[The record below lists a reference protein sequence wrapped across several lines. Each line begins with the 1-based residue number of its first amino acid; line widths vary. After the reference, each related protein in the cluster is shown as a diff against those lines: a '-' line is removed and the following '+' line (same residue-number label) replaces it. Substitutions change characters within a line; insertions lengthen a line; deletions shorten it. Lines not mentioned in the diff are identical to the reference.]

1 MKKVTLQEIAN
12 SLGISRTT
20 VWKVF
25 SGHEGVS
32 DSLRTK
38 VIAKAQELGYAI
50 PEDFQYPQSA
60 EETTPVNIAVAV
72 CRPETSLFWM
82 TIIHQIAKVFSTHNV
97 NLVYTYLPTS
107 ADKMY
112 FLPPTLTNGS
122 VHGIIVL
129 NVYNERLLRLL
140 AETQIPKVFLDTSS
154 LVSPDEL
161 NGDLLLM
168 ESRNSVRNI
177 TAHLLEKGCTLP
189 GFMGDI
195 GYAQSNRERYEGFCQ
210 ALMDAGKT
218 PNPSLCLTTPLGI
231 DSYREE
237 IDSFLSSLSRMP
249 DAFVCASDYV
259 ACILMQ
265 LLEKRGLRVPEDVAV
280 SGFDNNIEDLLAEN
294 LTTVQVFNEELGSRL
309 ALQILYRIKYPHTPH
324 EVTYLESKVLYRAST
339 GD

>member
-107 ADKMY
+107 ADKTY
-112 FLPPTLTNGS
+112 FLPPTLTNGN

-154 LVSPDEL
+154 LVAPDEL

-168 ESRNSVRNI
+168 ESRTSVRRI
-177 TAHLLEKGCTLP
+177 TCHLLEQGRTLP
-189 GFMGDI
+189 GFIGDI
-195 GYAQSNRERYEGFCQ
+195 SYAQSNRERYEGFCQ
-210 ALMDAGKT
+210 ALADA
-218 PNPSLCLTTPLGI
+218 
-231 DSYREE
+231 EHH
-237 IDSFLSSLSRMP
+237 
-249 DAFVCASDYV
+249 
-259 ACILMQ
+259 
-265 LLEKRGLRVPEDVAV
+265 RGDGN
-280 SGFDNNIEDLLAEN
+280 GF
-294 LTTVQVFNEELGSRL
+294 G
-309 ALQILYRIKYPHTPH
+309 
-324 EVTYLESKVLYRAST
+324 VL
-339 GD
+339 

>member
-107 ADKMY
+107 ADKTY
-112 FLPPTLTNGS
+112 FLPPTLTNGN

-129 NVYNERLLRLL
+129 NVSNERLLRLL

-154 LVSPDEL
+154 LVPPDEL

-168 ESRNSVRNI
+168 GSRTSVRRI
-177 TAHLLEKGCTLP
+177 TSHLLEQGRTRI
-189 GFMGDI
+189 GFIGDI
-195 GYAQSNRERYEGFCQ
+195 GYAQSNHERYEGFCQ
-210 ALMDAGKT
+210 ALTDTGKK
-218 PNPSLCLTTPLGI
+218 PALKEIAILLNCLKSLITV
-231 DSYREE
+231 
-237 IDSFLSSLSRMP
+237 FL
-249 DAFVCASDYV
+249 
-259 ACILMQ
+259 Q
-265 LLEKRGLRVPEDVAV
+265 LIVL
-280 SGFDNNIEDLLAEN
+280 
-294 LTTVQVFNEELGSRL
+294 
-309 ALQILYRIKYPHTPH
+309 
-324 EVTYLESKVLYRAST
+324 KVKLKQNC
-339 GD
+339 

>member
-1 MKKVTLQEIAN
+1 MLALKICNRIGLNYEKVTLQEIAN

-107 ADKMY
+107 ADKTY
-112 FLPPTLTNGS
+112 FLPPTLTNGN

-154 LVSPDEL
+154 LVAPDEL

-168 ESRNSVRNI
+168 ESRTSVRRI
-177 TAHLLEKGCTLP
+177 TCHLLEQGRTLP
-189 GFMGDI
+189 
-195 GYAQSNRERYEGFCQ
+195 A
-210 ALMDAGKT
+210 
-218 PNPSLCLTTPLGI
+218 
-231 DSYREE
+231 
-237 IDSFLSSLSRMP
+237 SSVISATHSPTANDMKVSARLWRMP
-249 DAFVCASDYV
+249 VKRW
-259 ACILMQ
+259 IL
-265 LLEKRGLRVPEDVAV
+265 LSA
-280 SGFDNNIEDLLAEN
+280 
-294 LTTVQVFNEELGSRL
+294 
-309 ALQILYRIKYPHTPH
+309 
-324 EVTYLESKVLYRAST
+324 
-339 GD
+339 

>member
-50 PEDFQYPQSA
+50 PEDFQYPSSA

-97 NLVYTYLPTS
+97 NLVKT
-107 ADKMY
+107 Y
-112 FLPPTLTNGS
+112 FLPPTLTNGN

-154 LVSPDEL
+154 LVAPDEL

-168 ESRNSVRNI
+168 ESRTSVRRI
-177 TAHLLEKGCTLP
+177 TCHLLEQGRTLP
-189 GFMGDI
+189 GFIGDI
-195 GYAQSNRERYEGFCQ
+195 SYAQSNRERYEGFCQ
-210 ALMDAGKT
+210 ALADAGKKVDS
-218 PNPSLCLTTPLGI
+218 SLCLTTPLGI
-231 DSYREE
+231 DTYREE
-237 IDSFLSSLSRMP
+237 IDTFLSSLSRMP

-280 SGFDNNIEDLLAEN
+280 SGFDNNTEDLLAEH
-294 LTTVQVFNEELGSRL
+294 LTTVQVFNEELGARL
-309 ALQILYRIKYPHTPH
+309 ALQILYRIKYPNTPH
-324 EVTYLESKVLYRAST
+324 EITYLGTNVLYRDST

>member
-1 MKKVTLQEIAN
+1 MLALKICNRIGLNYEKSNVTGNRELPGHLPDYGLEGVQ
-12 SLGISRTT
+12 RTR
-20 VWKVF
+20 
-25 SGHEGVS
+25 SVS

-107 ADKMY
+107 ADKTY
-112 FLPPTLTNGS
+112 FLPPTLTNGN

-154 LVSPDEL
+154 LVAPDEL

-168 ESRNSVRNI
+168 ESRTSVRRI
-177 TAHLLEKGCTLP
+177 TCHLLEQGRTLP
-189 GFMGDI
+189 
-195 GYAQSNRERYEGFCQ
+195 A
-210 ALMDAGKT
+210 
-218 PNPSLCLTTPLGI
+218 
-231 DSYREE
+231 
-237 IDSFLSSLSRMP
+237 SSVISATHSPTANDMKVSARLWRMP
-249 DAFVCASDYV
+249 VKRW
-259 ACILMQ
+259 IL
-265 LLEKRGLRVPEDVAV
+265 LSA
-280 SGFDNNIEDLLAEN
+280 
-294 LTTVQVFNEELGSRL
+294 
-309 ALQILYRIKYPHTPH
+309 
-324 EVTYLESKVLYRAST
+324 
-339 GD
+339 

>member
-50 PEDFQYPQSA
+50 PEDFQYPSSA

-107 ADKMY
+107 ADKTY

-154 LVSPDEL
+154 LVS
-161 NGDLLLM
+161 
-168 ESRNSVRNI
+168 
-177 TAHLLEKGCTLP
+177 
-189 GFMGDI
+189 
-195 GYAQSNRERYEGFCQ
+195 
-210 ALMDAGKT
+210 
-218 PNPSLCLTTPLGI
+218 
-231 DSYREE
+231 
-237 IDSFLSSLSRMP
+237 RM
-249 DAFVCASDYV
+249 
-259 ACILMQ
+259 
-265 LLEKRGLRVPEDVAV
+265 
-280 SGFDNNIEDLLAEN
+280 N
-294 LTTVQVFNEELGSRL
+294 
-309 ALQILYRIKYPHTPH
+309 
-324 EVTYLESKVLYRAST
+324 
-339 GD
+339 

>member
-1 MKKVTLQEIAN
+1 M
-12 SLGISRTT
+12 
-20 VWKVF
+20 
-25 SGHEGVS
+25 
-32 DSLRTK
+32 
-38 VIAKAQELGYAI
+38 
-50 PEDFQYPQSA
+50 
-60 EETTPVNIAVAV
+60 
-72 CRPETSLFWM
+72 C
-82 TIIHQIAKVFSTHNV
+82 
-97 NLVYTYLPTS
+97 
-107 ADKMY
+107 
-112 FLPPTLTNGS
+112 
-122 VHGIIVL
+122 
-129 NVYNERLLRLL
+129 
-140 AETQIPKVFLDTSS
+140 SS
-154 LVSPDEL
+154 
-161 NGDLLLM
+161 DLL
-168 ESRNSVRNI
+168 V
-177 TAHLLEKGCTLP
+177 KGCTLP

-294 LTTVQVFNEELGSRL
+294 LTTVQGFKEELGSRL

>member
-107 ADKMY
+107 ADKTY
-112 FLPPTLTNGS
+112 FLPPTLTNGN

-154 LVSPDEL
+154 LVAPDEL

-168 ESRNSVRNI
+168 ESRTSVRRI
-177 TAHLLEKGCTLP
+177 TCHLLEQGRTLP
-189 GFMGDI
+189 GFIGDI
-195 GYAQSNRERYEGFCQ
+195 SYAQSNRERYEGFCQ
-210 ALMDAGKT
+210 ALADASKKVDS
-218 PNPSLCLTTPLGI
+218 SLCLTTPLGI
-231 DSYREE
+231 DTYREE
-237 IDSFLSSLSRMP
+237 IDTFLSSLSRMP
-249 DAFVCASDYV
+249 DAFRLRQRLRCLHSDAASRKTGLTRTGGRCSIRLRQQY
-259 ACILMQ
+259 
-265 LLEKRGLRVPEDVAV
+265 RGSSGRTSDDRSGLQRRTRRTSGTPDSVPD
-280 SGFDNNIEDLLAEN
+280 
-294 LTTVQVFNEELGSRL
+294 
-309 ALQILYRIKYPHTPH
+309 QISEH
-324 EVTYLESKVLYRAST
+324 AA
-339 GD
+339 